1 MEIFENLV
9 YTIIQSQKIDDM
21 IRNNETIYIEK
32 KIWRAAFNYLQEAK
46 SKSQTMYL
54 VLAPA
59 ESTVYLYAYAKI
71 ENIEF
76 LDDIKSTKVTFSDL
90 RRFTNDEILKTEL
103 VKTDGTPVDKNYIRP
118 YLLCK
123 ASSIIKHIEDEP
135 KIPILDLTKE
145 QFLSVFKDKNSLS
158 DIELKAIDFACGK
171 ENFIFNATELGE
183 YLGYKD
189 YNAVNLLIGN
199 IGKKIAN
206 FYSVDLSRKSNSPGW
221 WRIICD
227 GGYIG
232 DTFHWQLKNEF
243 IQALSETDWINDIEI
258 GSEAEMLEENEELL
272 QTEFIEGSV
281 KTTVTNR
288 YERNK
293 DARTECIKH
302 YGAKCYVCGFDFGKV
317 YGEIG
322 EGFIHVHHEVDISLI
337 GNEYKV
343 DPVKDLKPVCPNCH
357 AMLHQKRPAYTVEEL
372 KKIMAIVKQ

>member
-76 LDDIKSTKVTFSDL
+76 LDDVKSTKVTFSDL

-123 ASSIIKHIEDEP
+123 ASPIIKHIEDEP

-158 DIELKAIDFACGK
+158 DIELKAINFACGK

-227 GGYIG
+227 GSYIG
-232 DTFHWQLKNEF
+232 NTFHWQLKNEF

-258 GSEAEMLEENEELL
+258 GSEAEILEENEELL
-272 QTEFIEGSV
+272 QIEFIEGSV